1 VFRDGE
7 FVTAR
12 RAPCAANTMT
22 FERGP
27 SGQAGGPAVF
37 SATPALW
44 HHAAVKKAAASKKSP
59 AATQEKTKGK
69 TARRK
74 PPAKKGAK
82 GAPRADLGAP
92 IDGFFSKQ
100 PAHLRPVLDELR
112 KLVHEAAPDA
122 TSAMKWGLAFFSMGK
137 HPMCALAG
145 FKAHVNLILAGPPGT
160 FADPDGILEGEGKT
174 GRHLKLRALE
184 DLPRAAVRGWL
195 HTAAERA
202 RKQK

>member
-1 VFRDGE
+1 MRNH
-7 FVTAR
+7 
-12 RAPCAANTMT
+12 APRGFLGPPTM
-22 FERGP
+22 
-27 SGQAGGPAVF
+27 
-37 SATPALW
+37 W

-59 AATQEKTKGK
+59 AAAQPAKAKPAKAKPATKK
-69 TARRK
+69 PDARK
-74 PPAKKGAK
+74 PSARKV
-82 GAPRADLGAP
+82 APRADLGAP
-92 IDGFFSKQ
+92 IDGFFAKQ

-112 KLVHEAAPDA
+112 KLVNEAAPDA

-160 FADPDGILEGEGKT
+160 FSDPDGLLEGEGKT

-184 DLPRAAVRGWL
+184 ELPRAAVRGWL